1 MISSSFLQAS
11 TAPKTS
17 VESFMHG
24 VFEVANLLI
33 GTAAVGL
40 GLSCLLKR
48 FVADQTA
55 HALLKTPCRLFP
67 SSISVILSGGL
78 AVASAK
84 GDDG

>member
-24 VFEVANLLI
+24 VLEVANLLI

-55 HALLKTPCRLFP
+55 HALLKTP
-67 SSISVILSGGL
+67 
-78 AVASAK
+78 AVCSPAASR
-84 GDDG
+84 